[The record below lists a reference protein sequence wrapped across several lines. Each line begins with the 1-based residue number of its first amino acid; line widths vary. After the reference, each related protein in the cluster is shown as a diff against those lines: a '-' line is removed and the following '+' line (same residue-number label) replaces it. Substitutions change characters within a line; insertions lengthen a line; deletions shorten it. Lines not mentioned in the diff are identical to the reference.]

1 MAIMNPSRPESEQ
14 AVSPRSAPM
23 KFMYAS
29 GDRPLD
35 GYVIKRGIGRGGFG
49 EVYFAESDAG
59 KEVAMKLIRRNL
71 DVELRGV
78 RHCLNLKHPNL
89 ISLYDIRTDDAG
101 DEWVIMEYVSGP
113 GTGANSLEEII
124 QNHPAGMPAEEALG
138 WMRGIAAGV
147 GHLHDNGIVH
157 RDLKPGNIFLD
168 GTTIKIGDYG
178 LSKFISCSR
187 RSGQTES
194 VGTVHYMAPE
204 IANGRYGREIDTYAL
219 GIILYEMLTGHVPFE
234 GESVGEVL
242 MKHLTAEPD
251 LTVLAEPYQDI
262 VRRLLTKDPEARIQ
276 SVGELVDLLPG
287 SAGVG
292 DDPARGGQL
301 GASPSP
307 AEFRTN
313 PLADTGPHLDPSAPI
328 SADARQ
334 RPIAAGQSAPPK
346 ATEEPIYR
354 AMIDG
359 WTGFWQWWH
368 TSGINPAARAAI
380 LVLGVIVVV
389 SVGVPIMPA
398 ILSMLVIYAIYYCIW
413 SIFILP
419 GVQAQAHRN
428 GQQQAR
434 ANAVA
439 GGTANAPRENRHARA
454 AGKRQRRLNWRL
466 AVQKQQAAKTWR
478 QRITELTGSMLLAAP
493 LCIGGSALAAG
504 VLHGMTG
511 SAAMP
516 LILWFSIVTTLG
528 SWAVLATNKLTE
540 GRVEDQIPMRGMLLV
555 LGACVG
561 LIAGALNHDGIR
573 VGLPNNDDYG
583 PGLNGS
589 GAQELFDFPTSDGR
603 VELIDGGVLTNVPLS
618 VAYFAF
624 LFLVLRWWR
633 QAEYTR
639 EKRLSLW
646 TIVGCMFWA
655 WILHLFWWYPQPS
668 GIAIAGVV
676 AAATQLASPWM
687 PPSKREELARA
698 EVV

>member
-1 MAIMNPSRPESEQ
+1 
-14 AVSPRSAPM
+14 M

-113 GTGANSLEEII
+113 GTGANSLEDII
-124 QNHPAGMPAEEALG
+124 QSHPAGMPAEEALA
-138 WMRGIAAGV
+138 WMHGIAAGV

-168 GTTIKIGDYG
+168 GQTIKIGDYG

-204 IANGRYGREIDTYAL
+204 ISNGRYGREIDTYAL

-251 LTVLAEPYQDI
+251 LSVLAEPYQDI
-262 VRRLLTKDPEARIQ
+262 VRRLLTKDPEGRIQ
-276 SVGELVDLLPG
+276 SVGELVELLPRT
-287 SAGVG
+287 AGFG
-292 DDPARGGQL
+292 DDPARTGPFPGQL
-301 GASPSP
+301 HNAQRAGSSPNP
-307 AEFRTN
+307 GEFPTN
-313 PLADTGPHLDPSAPI
+313 PLADTGPHLDPAAPI
-328 SADARQ
+328 SADPRQ
-334 RPIAAGQSAPPK
+334 PQPNAPVAAAPIT
-346 ATEEPIYR
+346 TEEPIYR
-354 AMIDG
+354 AVIEG

-368 TSGINPAARAAI
+368 TSPINPLARAAI
-380 LVLGVIVVV
+380 IVLAVIVGATMGWWILPAFVSMAVV
-389 SVGVPIMPA
+389 YVV
-398 ILSMLVIYAIYYCIW
+398 YYCFW
-413 SIFILP
+413 SIFVLP
-419 GVQAQAHRN
+419 GVQAQALRN
-428 GQQQAR
+428 RQQTAA

-439 GGTANAPRENRHARA
+439 AGAVPAPRENRHARA
-454 AGKRQRRLNWRL
+454 AAKRRNRLNWRV
-466 AVQKQQAAKTWR
+466 AVNKQLAAKTWR
-478 QRITELTGSMLLAAP
+478 QRLTELTGSMLVATP
-493 LCIGGSALAAG
+493 LCVGGSALAAG
-504 VLHGMTG
+504 LLQGMTG
-511 SAAMP
+511 SDATP

-528 SWAVLATNKLTE
+528 SWAVLTTNKLTE

-555 LGACVG
+555 LGAFVG
-561 LIAGALNHDGIR
+561 LVAGALNYEGIR
-573 VGLPNNDDYG
+573 VGLPNDRDYG
-583 PGLNGS
+583 PGLHSS
-589 GAQELFDFPTSDGR
+589 GARELLDFPSSDGR
-603 VELIDGGVLTNVPLS
+603 VELIDGGVLTNIPMS

-668 GIAIAGVV
+668 GIAIAAVI

-687 PPSKREELARA
+687 PPSQREELARG